1 MATIFYPPTDTC
13 SCFVLPDVY
22 QAGLSLRETETAI
35 KFIKDLFERELSLA
49 LNLTRVTA
57 PVLVPCD
64 TGINDHLNGVEKPVR
79 FRMTALAQ
87 DAEIVQS
94 LAKWKRLALATYDFQ
109 HGEGLYTDMNAI
121 RPDEQP
127 DNLHSLY
134 VDQWDW
140 ERIVRPEERRLVF
153 LQATVRHIYA
163 AIVHTERAVC
173 AAYPQLPAPYL
184 PEEITF
190 VHSEELEARYPHL
203 TPREREQ
210 VVCRE
215 HGAVFVIGI
224 GAPLAN
230 GRPHDDRAADYD
242 DWSSAA
248 ENGRQGLNGDI
259 LVWYPLLECAL
270 ELSSMGIRVD
280 GEALVR
286 QLRAKGE
293 ESKLELYYH
302 RKLMA
307 GELPLTI
314 GGGIGQSRMC
324 MLLLRRAHIGEVQAS
339 VWPEEMVATCRSQG
353 VFLL

>member
-1 MATIFYPPTDTC
+1 MATIIYPPTDTC
-13 SCFVLPDVY
+13 TRFVLPEDY
-22 QAGLSLRETETAI
+22 RPGLGLRETESAI
-35 KFIKDLFERELSLA
+35 KYIKDLFERELSRA

-57 PVLVPCD
+57 PVMVPCD

-79 FRMTALAQ
+79 FRMTAT
-87 DAEIVQS
+87 DREAEIVQS
-94 LAKWKRLALATYDFQ
+94 LAKWKRLALATYGFG

-121 RPDEQP
+121 RPDERP

-140 ERIVRPEERRLVF
+140 ERVIRPEERRVAF
-153 LQATVRHIYA
+153 LKEIVRHIYG
-163 AIVHTERAVC
+163 AIVRTERAVC

-184 PEEITF
+184 PEQITF
-190 VHSEELEARYPHL
+190 LHSEELEALYPHL
-203 TPREREQ
+203 DPREREQ
-210 VVCRE
+210 AACRAY
-215 HGAVFVIGI
+215 GAVFVIGI

-242 DWSSAA
+242 DWSSAS
-248 ENGRQGLNGDI
+248 EDGRRGLNGDI

-280 GEALVR
+280 GAALEH

-293 ESKLELYYH
+293 ESKRSLQYH
-302 RKLMA
+302 RKLLA
-307 GELPLTI
+307 GDLPLTI
-314 GGGIGQSRMC
+314 GGGIGQSRLC

-339 VWPEEMVATCRSQG
+339 VWPEDMAAACKARG